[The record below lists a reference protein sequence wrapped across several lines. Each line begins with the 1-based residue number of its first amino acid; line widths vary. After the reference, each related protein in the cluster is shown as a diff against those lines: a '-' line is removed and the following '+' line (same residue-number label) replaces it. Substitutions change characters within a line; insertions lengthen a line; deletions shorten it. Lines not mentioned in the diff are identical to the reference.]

1 MEAFS
6 LLSLLSRVTAAP
18 FDARLPFSHFSLLLY
33 ISSSPLHPICRL
45 DESLLLD
52 RPPPPLVMGYAE
64 VLLCGAHQMQ
74 GLPIIVTP
82 ATCTCRG
89 LLFSSGAVGNNMIP
103 WNRNHI
109 STILSWLSPS
119 LFLIVTD
126 SDMEIRDG
134 EITRGKLI
142 VEGWRRMDD
151 VKPDTIRR
159 TRAKVEILAIALGIP
174 EEEKGSFADNANL
187 QC

>member
-1 MEAFS
+1 M
-6 LLSLLSRVTAAP
+6 
-18 FDARLPFSHFSLLLY
+18 
-33 ISSSPLHPICRL
+33 
-45 DESLLLD
+45 
-52 RPPPPLVMGYAE
+52 
-64 VLLCGAHQMQ
+64 
-74 GLPIIVTP
+74 
-82 ATCTCRG
+82 
-89 LLFSSGAVGNNMIP
+89 
-103 WNRNHI
+103 
-109 STILSWLSPS
+109 
-119 LFLIVTD
+119 
-126 SDMEIRDG
+126 RDG